1 MFRFVSLRRITSCA
15 TRPARANWLTC
26 AVTLAA
32 LAGLAGGGCTEGD
45 GGSTVADA
53 AGDAAG
59 GGAGGGG
66 DAVVGDA
73 TTTDTTGTGETG
85 GTGDGTGTI
94 DTATPQDTA
103 DAGSG
108 ATDATVTPDQGTAG
122 TDGGTT
128 TADGDA
134 AGDTTVGGPDNG
146 TGGDT
151 VTAPDGTTS
160 GGDNFKDLLIKV
172 LGPSGKDWIQ
182 SMGGNTQLSGVA
194 YGAPDE
200 ISWSSANGKSGTI
213 TPAEKWKTAVIQLD
227 KGDNHFTITAKKGN
241 QVVTDTV
248 HVTYNP
254 VFAFEGAAEMSPNV
268 LFVNE
273 NANIVVHFSATAAIT
288 SEPPPAKPII
298 EPATIQLVEVDEMG
312 KPIAGGYTATLKDS
326 GQGAN
331 CDDVAKDAVFSEC
344 AKFSPKEA
352 KTKYFRVKAKVDVG
366 ESYEAWSP
374 VTVVDVVQRFDK
386 PTCNAI
392 VSLQGKVKADY
403 VTATTAG
410 ADWKTAQAEAIAA
423 LKADDKVADA
433 GPASGNGYGVWIRY
447 KAGQLGGLNLA
458 PADMRAGGAGVGPG
472 AALPTFSVGTR
483 RALALAP
490 FQSEFNKL
498 GGDEAEKLG
507 NDLKAKQCPPYAVDA
522 ASNSQAFLRWYR
534 EMAAYGMVAISGHGE
549 VLFSGMG
556 TDVYKSLGWEHHG
569 AQEVVWSGEPVN
581 CGALSSSTA
590 SCNQAGA
597 GCPTGETCVKTS
609 LQGGVCVDSTQA
621 DIMRGRA
628 IIGDQTYGFVP
639 SFLRH
644 HLVQQFPQ
652 SIVYLGACR
661 TMYNGSLAT
670 QLWGNGAA
678 SVVGYSD
685 YVASTYAAA
694 QGGKFLEGLAAGLSV
709 NQALPTSAG
718 DPKYGGRL
726 RHIGIDEANLKNEA
740 LINPS
745 WDAGN
750 LTGWK
755 PIGDGRV
762 ISRLGVTIPVA
773 GKYMGIIS
781 TGLGFTAQNGSLT
794 QPFCIDKA
802 QKELCFFWKFY
813 SEEFI
818 EWCGSAYMDKFTAT
832 LKSDT
837 ASVKMVDVFI
847 DSLCPY
853 DCGGKSPCEPGSPTC
868 KCGKDWKTLSPA
880 DVSFDMGGAFM
891 TPWQKTC
898 VDVDAIGLSGS
909 GKKVDLSFFATDVGD
924 SIYDTAILID
934 EVTIK

>member
-1 MFRFVSLRRITSCA
+1 MSDLVSPLRIAACA
-15 TRPARANWLTC
+15 HRETRAHRSTLARWA
-26 AVTLAA
+26 AA
-32 LAGLAGGGCTEGD
+32 LAAAVVGLAAGACTENASAGTANDATGGG
-45 GGSTVADA
+45 
-53 AGDAAG
+53 G
-59 GGAGGGG
+59 GGAA
-66 DAVVGDA
+66 DTSVGDGA
-73 TTTDTTGTGETG
+73 TTDTTTTGDTG
-85 GTGDGTGTI
+85 GTGDGSGTV
-94 DTATPQDTA
+94 DTATGSDGEADSGSTA
-103 DAGSG
+103 GDGGSTSDGGSG
-108 ATDATVTPDQGTAG
+108 ATDGGTVDPDAG
-122 TDGGTT
+122 TVGDTGVKLDGSGS
-128 TADGDA
+128 GDA
-134 AGDTTVGGPDNG
+134 PVS
-146 TGGDT
+146 
-151 VTAPDGTTS
+151 VDGTTS
-160 GGDNFKDLLIKV
+160 AGDNFKELLVKV
-172 LGPSGKDWIQ
+172 LGPSGRDWIQ
-182 SMGGNTQLSGVA
+182 SMGGNTQLSGVV

-200 ISWSSANGKSGTI
+200 VSWTASNGKSGKVTI
-213 TPAEKWKTAVIQLD
+213 VNTTWKTGVIQLD
-227 KGDNHFTITAKKGN
+227 KGDNHFTISAKKGN
-241 QVVTDTV
+241 QIVSDTV

-254 VFAFEGAAEMSPNV
+254 VFAFEGAPEMSPNV

-273 NANIVVHFSATAAIT
+273 NAKIVVHFSAAAAI
-288 SEPPPAKPII
+288 SSGQDKPII
-298 EPATIQLVEVDEMG
+298 DATTIQLVEVDDMG

-326 GQGAN
+326 GQGSN
-331 CDDVAKDAVFSEC
+331 CDDVSKDAVFSEC
-344 AKFSPKEA
+344 ASLKPTEA

-392 VSLQGKVKADY
+392 VALQSKVKAEY
-403 VTATTAG
+403 VTATTGG
-410 ADWKTAQAEAIAA
+410 ADWKKAQADAIAA

-433 GPASGNGYGVWIRY
+433 GAASGNGYGVWIRY
-447 KAGQLGGLNLA
+447 KTGQLGGLNLA
-458 PADMRAGGAGVGPG
+458 PADMRAGGGGVGPG
-472 AALPTFSVGTR
+472 AALPTFSVGAR

-490 FQSEFNKL
+490 FQSEFSKL

-549 VLFSGMG
+549 VLFGGMG
-556 TDVYKSLGWEHHG
+556 LDVYKSLGWEHHG

-590 SCNQAGA
+590 TCNQSGG

-621 DIMRGRA
+621 DVMRGRA

-678 SVVGYSD
+678 SVVGFSE
-685 YVASTYAAA
+685 YVASEYAAA

-745 WDAGN
+745 WDSGN

-755 PIGDGRV
+755 PVGDGRV
-762 ISRLGVTIPVA
+762 VSRLGVTIPVA

-802 QKELCFFWKFY
+802 QNELCFFWKFY

-818 EWCGSAYMDKFTAT
+818 EWCGSQFMDTFTAT
-832 LKSDT
+832 LKSDA
-837 ASVKMVDVFI
+837 ASVKMVDVYI

-868 KCGKDWKTLSPA
+868 KCGKDWKTLSPS
-880 DVSFDMGGAFM
+880 DVNFDQGGVHM

-898 VDVDAIGLSGS
+898 VDVDALGLSGS
-909 GKKVDLSFFATDVGD
+909 GKKVDLTFFATDKGD
-924 SIYDTAILID
+924 SIYDTVILLD